1 MQLHPPPAFGGGR
14 GWCSESTVGLGMG
27 VALRLQ
33 QPGLKGKDA
42 PSRQMMCALEDGGAV
57 QGTVGAALSM
67 AVTQDPHN
75 LQGWEDTGG
84 GLPPSPLLWGQLVS
98 VGLDK
103 HSFFQEPLGAF
114 QKGDGLVPG
123 ASELKEAEL

>member
-67 AVTQDPHN
+67 AHTTCRAGKILEEGCPPHPCS
-75 LQGWEDTGG
+75 GG
-84 GLPPSPLLWGQLVS
+84 SLS
-98 VGLDK
+98 VWALT
-103 HSFFQEPLGAF
+103 STLSSRSL
-114 QKGDGLVPG
+114 LVPFRREMG
-123 ASELKEAEL
+123 

>member
-1 MQLHPPPAFGGGR
+1 MRPGGQRRCARNSG
-14 GWCSESTVGLGMG
+14 
-27 VALRLQ
+27 
-33 QPGLKGKDA
+33 
-42 PSRQMMCALEDGGAV
+42 SRAEHG
-57 QGTVGAALSM
+57 S
-67 AVTQDPHN
+67 HN